1 MLINFLYILYIY
13 SFSLLFQPARVLGA
27 PPPKYDDAMRSS
39 RPWSYF
45 YPEEPALP
53 PRRYIAE
60 HHEDEQDQDL
70 PPVPVPDYTLHFPSK
85 RTYAR
90 KIQKTDKN
98 NKIYLPIDLLD

>member
-1 MLINFLYILYIY
+1 
-13 SFSLLFQPARVLGA
+13 
-27 PPPKYDDAMRSS
+27 MRSS

-53 PRRYIAE
+53 PRRYNAE
-60 HHEDEQDQDL
+60 HHDDEQDEDL

-90 KIQKTDKN
+90 KISKITLIYIYITILIQIFFLISSIENVKTVQKN
-98 NKIYLPIDLLD
+98 NWGY